1 KPLGALDPIEPA
13 LILPEVKEGK
23 NWLGGTLEFADREH
37 LSLVMV
43 SYSNSNTYVNSGLAK
58 PEEFKSYK
66 DLLDP
71 KWKGKILLHDPRISG
86 PGAAVFAFFYQHKE
100 LGPDFVRALA
110 RQDLKILRD
119 TGQELEWL
127 GQGKY
132 PICIA
137 CSTET
142 AATMVKQG
150 VPIATINPAQL
161 KEGGYLSAGAGA
173 VAMLNKA
180 PHPNAAKVYVNWLL
194 TQETQTALA
203 RAAKYASRRL
213 DVPNQEWLEPWQ
225 LPNAN
230 FWPAYDEPAIALK
243 GRLDPFLKEVFG
255 E

>member
-1 KPLGALDPIEPA
+1 PLGAIEPIEPA
-13 LILPEVKEGK
+13 LILPEVKDGK
-23 NWLGGTLEFADREH
+23 NWLGGKLEFADREH
-37 LSLVMV
+37 LSLVML
-43 SYSNSNTYVNSGLAK
+43 SYSQSNVFVNTTMAK

-71 KWKGKILLHDPRISG
+71 KWKGKILLHDPRITG
-86 PGAAVFAFFYQHKE
+86 PGNAVFTFFYQHKE
-100 LGPDFVRALA
+100 LGPDYIRNLA
-110 RQDLKILRD
+110 KQNLMVLRD